1 MCTRTLRTDLNPT
14 ADAGGT
20 WTYVGYSNVATG
32 PFGASPSTPLVS
44 ESPGADLTGDDPEVD
59 SDGVDPGY
67 YKFTYSVESELGC
80 VGTKDLIIEVLTPRC
95 PGGDFEIDVCSDD
108 PAFSLVGEW
117 TSAAG
122 VGCSPVYLGTFSN
135 PSSPSGPNGSSVG
148 FPPAWNF
155 IPSANDF
162 GEHTF
167 VNTVTTLP
175 VASGFTANCEDCTQ
189 TATGIVNLSQAASPG
204 TKQFVPYLS
213 VCLDPGCEVQ
223 LSNLVLNASI
233 GLGQVG
239 TWTFLGPET
248 TLSVNGG
255 SFDVYAVDDVLVT
268 GSISGTVNFSMADVD
283 EVYSFRYTTSPGLPC
298 ERSVDVDVYLG
309 PTPNPGTPPSNVF
322 SCYKPFVGTALGGD
336 PEINLWDQLG
346 GSPSTQGTWTI
357 TGVLNSGT
365 GTTQNAINLAISA
378 AHDVGDETPTY
389 FLNGTDNTF
398 NFETFRDL
406 AGVGL
411 VPVPPGT
418 DITLTFTYTAALPGS
433 YLCVNCTPGQSS
445 WTVRLQYSY
454 DVGTTDYDSV
464 PNAYQ
469 CDACDIAL
477 ADLIDDESDQGT
489 WTVAPASYPG
499 AQTIPNLIVNGGSP
513 NDRFPSQAI
522 GGHGVQT
529 DWSQVP
535 PGVYIVR
542 YRTGGTNSCTND
554 LYVYIE
560 VIGCGEPCSGDLE
573 VRVFYM
579 DLGNSLSFAGPGSL
593 AGLEVTS
600 FIVNGVEQLGSP
612 LDIGPDPIFVDL
624 PGTFGSLCSE
634 PGCGFTAPAYS
645 EDIVYVA
652 NLVDG
657 LNSLAIPGFYFDYLT
672 VPQVIEYCSEKLFVM
687 KYPSCYTFDIT
698 VDFGFKISH
707 YTQNGYSD
715 NADEGGPF
723 LCYNSGCG
731 STNNTCVRILPDENI
746 C

>member
-283 EVYSFRYTTSPGLPC
+283 EIYSFRYTTSPGLPC

-433 YLCVNCTPGQSS
+433 YLCVNCTPGQSI

-560 VIGCGEPCSGDLE
+560 VIGCTEPCDGDLE
-573 VRVFYM
+573 VRWFYV
-579 DLGNSLSFAGPGSL
+579 DISDAINQATLDFITIASFEVNS
-593 AGLEVTS
+593 
-600 FIVNGVEQLGSP
+600 VEQLGGPEGLGTKSTIP
-612 LDIGPDPIFVDL
+612 LSTGGSSCNPCSAATL
-624 PGTFGSLCSE
+624 PGT
-634 PGCGFTAPAYS
+634 
-645 EDIVYVA
+645 INYVT
-652 NLVDG
+652 NLVDT
-657 LNSLAIPGFYFDYLT
+657 LNSLAIPGFYFEYPTAAD
-672 VPQVIEYCSEKLFVM
+672 VIDNCDLKAKFFKM
-687 KYPSCYTFDIT
+687 KYPSCYTFSILLDNGGVWT
-698 VDFGFKISH
+698 ATYSD
-707 YTQNGYSD
+707 TGYSGTGNWVSCYD
-715 NADEGGPF
+715 SVSASCGQYGPCF
-723 LCYNSGCG
+723 K
-731 STNNTCVRILPDENI
+731 ILPDENI